1 MVSDDARGGVGYFRI
16 SSSQSGLE
24 HRALAS
30 DIGLAMVLV
39 HIPTHQRSVQF
50 WVDA

>member
-1 MVSDDARGGVGYFRI
+1 MASNDARGAVGYFRI
-16 SSSQSGLE
+16 SSSQSSLA

-30 DIGLAMVLV
+30 GIGLAMVLV
-39 HIPTHQRSVQF
+39 HIPTHQRSLQF